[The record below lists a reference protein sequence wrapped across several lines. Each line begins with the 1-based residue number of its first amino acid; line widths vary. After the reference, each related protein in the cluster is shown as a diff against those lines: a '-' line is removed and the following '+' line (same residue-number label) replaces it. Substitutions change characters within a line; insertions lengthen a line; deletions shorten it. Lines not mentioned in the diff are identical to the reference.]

1 MTTQFAQSDY
11 RVGEVSGSLRR
22 QKNGAASGKLSAL
35 FGSAV
40 PAASVL
46 FRAAPQLP
54 RLSEQSEYPEVKV
67 KGGKKSN
74 GEKTPTMKTEAE
86 RKLES
91 REQSLRGA
99 DEAERSP
106 AARKK
111 RSAGE
116 AGLAKGAEHRPP
128 KRRRQKKLDE
138 DGKNQ
143 RTVFVGNLPVGC
155 TKKTLLHMFQA
166 DGAVESIRFRSMV
179 REDPA
184 VSRRVAAIKQ
194 QAHPSARSLNAYV
207 VFKEPRGVTKALQRN
222 GAEFEKDFI
231 IRVDRVSSESV
242 QSHDHKRS
250 VFVGNLNFELN
261 ESALRRHFEVC
272 GAVEA
277 VRLVRDRNTGLGK
290 GFGYVLFESG
300 DSVQLALTLEGSKL
314 QGRTIRV
321 KRSVEKEAESAPR
334 RTTAGARGQ
343 GGRRPA
349 HFHGEMVSPDAPKRA
364 KRRRPRRP

>member
-1 MTTQFAQSDY
+1 MTTQFAPSDY

-35 FGSAV
+35 FGGAV

-74 GEKTPTMKTEAE
+74 GEKTPMMKTEAQ
-86 RKLES
+86 RRLES
-91 REQSLRGA
+91 REQSLRSA

-111 RSAGE
+111 RGAGE
-116 AGLAKGAEHRPP
+116 AGLEKGAEQRPP
-128 KRRRQKKLDE
+128 KQQRRQKKRDE
-138 DGKNQ
+138 DGINQ

-184 VSRRVAAIKQ
+184 VSRRIAAIKQ
-194 QAHPSARSLNAYV
+194 QAHPSARGLNAYV

-222 GAEFEKDFI
+222 GAEFQKDFI
-231 IRVDRVSSESV
+231 LRVDRVSSKSV

-272 GAVEA
+272 GAVKA

-321 KRSVEKEAESAPR
+321 KRSVEKEAERAPR
-334 RTTAGARGQ
+334 RMTAGARGQ
-343 GGRRPA
+343 GGRRTA
-349 HFHGEMVSPDAPKRA
+349 NFHGEMVNPDAPKRA
-364 KRRRPRRP
+364 KRRRP